1 MVRCVKTMIR
11 AYGVSVLLSGHPEVR
26 RLNPFGSWI
35 RLGTV
40 FTSAIWS
47 QKTENI
53 TATDGQIK
61 IFNSSNRLEPF
72 SQTISI
78 KNNIIIHVW

>member
-1 MVRCVKTMIR
+1 MARSVKTMIR

-61 IFNSSNRLEPF
+61 IFNSSNIFKYFGKLAG
-72 SQTISI
+72 I
-78 KNNIIIHVW
+78 